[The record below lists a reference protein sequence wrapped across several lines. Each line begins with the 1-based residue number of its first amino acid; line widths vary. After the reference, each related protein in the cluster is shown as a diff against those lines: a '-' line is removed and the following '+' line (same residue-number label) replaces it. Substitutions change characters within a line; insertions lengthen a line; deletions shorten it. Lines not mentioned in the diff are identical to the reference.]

1 MISFYPGPSKVEE
14 KIPQYVKQ
22 AHKEGILGMNHR
34 SDEFVSMSSNTIE
47 LLKKKLFI
55 PEDYT
60 IFFVSS
66 ATECWEIIAQS
77 LMHDTSYHFYNG
89 AFGEKWFEYSK
100 KIHPLSIGYKFDQEA
115 QLKLTDIDLSSDE
128 GIICLTQNETSNG
141 TRISNKRIASIRKSY
156 PNHLIA
162 VDATSSMAG
171 DHLKFENADVWYA
184 SVQKCFGLPA
194 GMALMIC
201 SPKAIDKAMTI
212 NERTHYNSLPIMIDK
227 MKVYQ
232 TTHTPNVLNIYLL
245 QQVLKQRKP
254 IDKIHKKLKQRSN
267 QYEKLIAN
275 IEGLE
280 VLITNEK
287 VKSHTVTAI
296 KGDPKLVKQIKKD
309 AKASGLLLGN
319 GYGDLADKSF
329 RIANFPAH
337 KNKDIK
343 LLTHFFESRS

>member
-1 MISFYPGPSKVEE
+1 MISFYPGPSKVED

-34 SDEFVSMSSNTIE
+34 SDEFVSMSSNTIK
-47 LLKKKLFI
+47 LLKQKLKI
-55 PEDYT
+55 PESYT
-60 IFFVSS
+60 IFFTSS
-66 ATECWEIIAQS
+66 ATECWEIISQS

-100 KIHPLSIGYKFDQEA
+100 KIHPLSIGYKFDREA

-128 GIICLTQNETSNG
+128 GVICLTQNETSNG
-141 TRISNKRIASIRKSY
+141 TRISNKRIATIRKTY

-201 SPKAIDKAMTI
+201 SPKAINKAIQI
-212 NERTHYNSLPIMIDK
+212 NERAHYNSLAFMIDK
-227 MKVYQ
+227 MKQYQ

-245 QQVLKQRKP
+245 QQVLEQRKP
-254 IDKIHKKLKQRSN
+254 IDKVQNKLKQRSK
-267 QYEKLIAN
+267 QYYKLL
-275 IEGLE
+275 EDLDGLNT
-280 VLITNEK
+280 LIKNEK
-287 VKSHTVTAI
+287 VKSNTVITI
-296 KGDPKLVKQIKKD
+296 KGDAKQISEIKQD
-309 AKASGLLLGN
+309 AKAAGLLLGN
-319 GYGDLADKSF
+319 GYGDLAKDTF
-329 RIANFPAH
+329 RIANFPSH
-337 KNKDIK
+337 KNKDVK
-343 LLTHFFESRS
+343 MLVHFFESMS